1 MTTPEKDQDPY
12 APPPRHT
19 DKSGAFVRV
28 AILGA
33 LLAGATWGYLNF
45 VSAPQTASLVPAAEE
60 QTFAEAR
67 APDSA
72 PLGNGPTTREPAPA
86 APANSPPAA
95 APAAPLEPVPPPAT
109 AIEPDAPPPTI
120 DGPSGD

>member
-1 MTTPEKDQDPY
+1 MTTPEKNQDPY

-33 LLAGATWGYLNF
+33 LLAGAAWGYLNL
-45 VSAPQTASLVPAAEE
+45 SAPQTASLVPAAEE

-72 PLGNGPTTREPAPA
+72 LGNGPTTREPAPA